1 MLVSMCV
8 GVFFARN
15 AALSSTAGAL
25 PLLLYRNNDN
35 PVGFSISDRSIFPYS
50 FYFIE
55 KETAFTD
62 LGDS

>member
-1 MLVSMCV
+1 MLFSMYV

-50 FYFIE
+50 LYFTE
-55 KETAFTD
+55 KENRVYGF
-62 LGDS
+62 G

>member
-1 MLVSMCV
+1 MLVSMYV

-50 FYFIE
+50 FYFTE
-55 KETAFTD
+55 KENRVYGF
-62 LGDS
+62 G